1 MILGLGIETKN
12 RFKYDTITRPKY
24 SRRILHLE
32 QLAKGGIRRRYGG
45 TTIGWTNV
53 RKGDYVEA
61 TSGNNV
67 FRSYVSGFTTMNDRN
82 YIYVS
87 NFDWKGFGKNGI
99 QTAIT
104 PSNLKIISRNSGLLI
119 NSLVKIMTTEE
130 LFDRKTGTTQLG
142 IEDAWR

>member
-1 MILGLGIETKN
+1 
-12 RFKYDTITRPKY
+12 
-24 SRRILHLE
+24 
-32 QLAKGGIRRRYGG
+32 
-45 TTIGWTNV
+45 
-53 RKGDYVEA
+53 
-61 TSGNNV
+61 
-67 FRSYVSGFTTMNDRN
+67 MNDRN